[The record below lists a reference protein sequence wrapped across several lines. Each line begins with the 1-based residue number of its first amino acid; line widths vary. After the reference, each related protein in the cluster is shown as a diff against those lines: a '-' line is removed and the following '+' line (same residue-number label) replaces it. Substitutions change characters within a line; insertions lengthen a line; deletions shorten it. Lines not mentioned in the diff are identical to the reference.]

1 VDEVVRLTKVTKIYP
16 QGEQQVDALKDVSLT
31 VRRGEFV
38 AIMGPSGSGKSTCLH
53 ILGCLDTPTSGEY
66 LLEGA
71 SVEILSKNELAEIR
85 NRKLGFVFQGFNLL
99 ARTTAIENVELPMIY
114 GKVSSSTRRK
124 QALTALALVGL
135 ADRAHHFNNQLS
147 GGEQQRVAIARALV
161 NDPALILADEPTG
174 NLDSKTSDEIMG
186 IFRDLNDKGIT
197 IILVTHESDVAAY
210 AQRIVTFLDGRI
222 ISDTSGDGQ
231 KTTQKEQR

>member
-1 VDEVVRLTKVTKIYP
+1 
-16 QGEQQVDALKDVSLT
+16 
-31 VRRGEFV
+31 
-38 AIMGPSGSGKSTCLH
+38 
-53 ILGCLDTPTSGEY
+53 
-66 LLEGA
+66 
-71 SVEILSKNELAEIR
+71 
-85 NRKLGFVFQGFNLL
+85 
-99 ARTTAIENVELPMIY
+99 MIY

-186 IFRDLNDKGIT
+186 IFRELNDKGIT